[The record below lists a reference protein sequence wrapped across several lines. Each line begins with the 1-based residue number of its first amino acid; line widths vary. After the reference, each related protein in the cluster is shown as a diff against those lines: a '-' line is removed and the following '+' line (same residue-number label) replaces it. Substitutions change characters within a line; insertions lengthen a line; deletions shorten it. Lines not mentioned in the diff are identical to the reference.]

1 MQNTEISVGAPERWK
16 KARWSRLYFI
26 FSFRRK
32 AFNHVLEL
40 ESVKEVLSAIALSH
54 PNVTI
59 TVRNESTGEKLL
71 QTFATQNFRE
81 AFLNIFMDTGLTL
94 KVVY

>member
-1 MQNTEISVGAPERWK
+1 MRQKTGRK
-16 KARWSRLYFI
+16 LDG
-26 FSFRRK
+26 FSFVFSFFRRK

-59 TVRNESTGEKLL
+59 TVRNESTGEKML